1 MRNQLRHAL
10 GDAIEQRDDI
20 AQTAGLGDADRAIVV
35 ERRPPSAAGSC
46 ATSEE
51 AEGAHGD
58 AAGGRGARLR
68 RAPPPKRAGGAH
80 HSRSLV
86 HDAHVVDQILAR
98 ELPYDLENTRPDVEM
113 VMCG

>member
-58 AAGGRGARLR
+58 AAGGGGARLR
-68 RAPPPKRAGGAH
+68 GGPAQRRAGGAH
-80 HSRSLV
+80 PPPSFG
-86 HDAHVVDQILAR
+86 HDAPVVDQIPAWQL
-98 ELPYDLENTRPDVEM
+98 LHYLENTW
-113 VMCG
+113 